1 MRIACRNFERPR
13 TPTPALTDTH
23 THASWHRT
31 HPFAVGS
38 RISDSS
44 ENLFADDQ
52 TLWACGYVD
61 QQVPGMMYLGEAT
74 DELNESA
81 KSGTLAVTL

>member
-1 MRIACRNFERPR
+1 MLAVTSNDLTHLHLRSHIITPMHLGIG
-13 TPTPALTDTH
+13 PTPSH
-23 THASWHRT
+23 
-31 HPFAVGS
+31 AVGS

-74 DELNESA
+74 GELNESA

>member
-1 MRIACRNFERPR
+1 MHLGIGPI
-13 TPTPALTDTH
+13 PSH
-23 THASWHRT
+23 
-31 HPFAVGS
+31 AVGS

-74 DELNESA
+74 GELNESA

>member
-1 MRIACRNFERPR
+1 M
-13 TPTPALTDTH
+13 
-23 THASWHRT
+23 
-31 HPFAVGS
+31 GS